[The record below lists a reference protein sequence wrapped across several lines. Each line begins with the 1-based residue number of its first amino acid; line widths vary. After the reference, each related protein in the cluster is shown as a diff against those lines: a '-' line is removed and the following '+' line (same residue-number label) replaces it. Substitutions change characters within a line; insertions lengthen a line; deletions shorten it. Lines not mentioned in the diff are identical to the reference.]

1 MLSDLN
7 LKIDNLGPI
16 NNADIKIGK
25 INVIGGLNATGKST
39 ASKLLYCFLK
49 GGTIN
54 RQEFA
59 YSLIEPKLS
68 RIVRMANRRVE
79 LEKFL
84 MDDDYEDFDMHQGSL
99 LDQYKMIRNDI
110 VHNNESSFSD
120 SSFYSRIQDID
131 KQIEVIEENGDKL
144 YISLLQK
151 LLFSEFDYRNLKGSV
166 NFEGKFNNNYFKYS
180 ANLISHQSN
189 FSCSDF
195 FLINDVIY
203 VDSLSIFDFRK
214 RRLNNHVSHLMDY
227 IFISEDD
234 SLEFFNPESY
244 KKIIIVEDKIK
255 DLLKGKFVIGKFGEL
270 KFISDDG
277 YESQIIDIS
286 SGMKQIM
293 VIQRLL
299 SNQKLKEN
307 SFLIIDEPEVNLHP
321 EWQIKLAE
329 IFVLLAHE
337 LNIHIYINSH
347 SPMFIEA
354 MSIFSEYYNLQDE
367 TYFYLTEKIDN
378 NGYYFK
384 EIAFDNMGAVYENL
398 AKPYNKLDYFKS
410 KIAHNDLGD

>member
-49 GGTIN
+49 GGSVN

-59 YSLIEPKLS
+59 YSLIEPKIS
-68 RIVRMANRRVE
+68 HIVRMANRKKYMV
-79 LEKFL
+79 
-84 MDDDYEDFDMHQGSL
+84 DDDYEIFDMPQSSL
-99 LDQYKMIRNDI
+99 LDQYKMIRNNM
-110 VHNNESSFSD
+110 VHNNQSNFSD
-120 SSFYSRIQDID
+120 SSFYSRMRDID

-144 YISLLQK
+144 YVSLLRK
-151 LLFSEFDYRNLKGSV
+151 LLFSEFNYRNLKGKV
-166 NFEGKFNNNYFKYS
+166 NFEGKFNNNYFQYS
-180 ANLISHQSN
+180 ANLIFRHTDL
-189 FSCSDF
+189 SCSDF

-203 VDSLSIFDFRK
+203 IDSLSIFDFR
-214 RRLNNHVSHLMDY
+214 RRRRNNHISYLMEYLFSNEYESPEFLD
-227 IFISEDD
+227 ED
-234 SLEFFNPESY
+234 LY
-244 KKIIIVEDKIK
+244 KKIIIVEDKINN
-255 DLLKGKFVIGKFGEL
+255 LLKGKFTIGKLGKFS
-270 KFISDDG
+270 FISDDG
-277 YESQIIDIS
+277 HECSIEDTS
-286 SGMKQIM
+286 SGMKQIG
-293 VIQRLL
+293 VIQMLL
-299 SNQKLKEN
+299 ANRKLKEN

-337 LNIHIYINSH
+337 LNIYIYINSH

-367 TYFYLTEKIDN
+367 TYFYLTEKFDN
-378 NGYYFK
+378 NSYYFK